1 MIITTATRHVRAV
14 SPFTSLPLMDVHCRR
29 WASQEI
35 NPIYLRLQRHEPNV
49 SFDRQCVRSW
59 QQTMYVPHEGY
70 AQWNHY
76 APYLVQGLK
85 MKEYMGGYFEGT
97 AFHAKPLI
105 YRTVAGT
112 LVRVFVH
119 THTPVET
126 PPDYAAIEKA
136 LEHVFGRFQGR
147 GTSGRSVDGGSS
159 GSNREGRTK
168 VRLDVIELA
177 SPLYHA
183 ELLAQHVAHQLNK
196 NMSINAIFDRLTKQ
210 VTDGTPRRVQEP
222 GAELLEVAGFRL
234 RVTGRPRGEE
244 MAIKKDFIYGSC
256 PKRDAEALMDFGKC
270 DVKLRSGM
278 VGVKA
283 WVHFQRPH
291 LDDELGQRGDLV
303 DEDVFPRLLAVD
315 RDYNADRVA
324 IESIKTEV
332 GNGLWNVQSSVDPLV
347 APLVT
352 KLRQLH
358 QPDYPQNSR
367 FIW

>member
-1 MIITTATRHVRAV
+1 
-14 SPFTSLPLMDVHCRR
+14 
-29 WASQEI
+29 
-35 NPIYLRLQRHEPNV
+35 
-49 SFDRQCVRSW
+49 
-59 QQTMYVPHEGY
+59 
-70 AQWNHY
+70 
-76 APYLVQGLK
+76 
-85 MKEYMGGYFEGT
+85 MKEYMGGYFEGR

-105 YRTVAGT
+105 YRSVAGN

-119 THTPVET
+119 THTPGEM
-126 PPDYAAIEKA
+126 PMDNAAIEKA
-136 LEHVFGRFQGR
+136 LEHVFGQFQGP
-147 GTSGRSVDGGSS
+147 GTSGRSMDMSVGSGGA
-159 GSNREGRTK
+159 GEGRTK
-168 VRLDVIELA
+168 VRLDVVELA

-183 ELLAQHVAHQLNK
+183 ELLAQHVAHQLKK

-222 GAELLEVAGFRL
+222 GAELLKVAGFRL
-234 RVTGRPRGEE
+234 RITGRPRGEE

-256 PKRDAEALMDFGKC
+256 PKRDADALMDFGKC

-291 LDDELGQRGDLV
+291 LDDELGPRSD
-303 DEDVFPRLLAVD
+303 DIFPRLLAVD
-315 RDYNADRVA
+315 RDYNPDEVMPSHNA
-324 IESIKTEV
+324 ES
-332 GNGLWNVQSSVDPLV
+332 GNGLWNVQSSTDPLV